1 MLRRTAV
8 RACLFIAATATGL
21 GAQVKLAGSTE
32 SGFGPVFNFWNFSG
46 DGMSQPTIDGA
57 TSVRIT
63 RVTQWSLPITVAV
76 PIGQRWSVDLTGA
89 YATSDISLSEQDPV
103 TGTSSYSLSGL
114 SDLRIRAT
122 GHLVGDNV
130 LVTAGINLPTGKT
143 ELDEEELSALR
154 VVGAPA
160 LSLQVPVLGV
170 GAGGTLGLVLA
181 RQFGQWATALGTS
194 YEMRRQYTPISLA
207 AGIPVDFSP
216 GDAVRVSLGT
226 SRLFGQHNM
235 TFGLSGDFFAKEE
248 LESSP
253 SGSVAVG
260 RSQLGPIYTV
270 DWQFEVASS
279 RFRELTFYV
288 VDRYRTE
295 YKRDGTKV
303 ADSDGN
309 YLDAGVRAVA
319 GLTPTTGLLVG
330 INGRHHTGLGSD
342 DFLTTAAVA
351 SGSVTLGVMQ
361 RLGSNYSLQ
370 PFVRVQGGRLKS
382 GDESSTITGFTGGL
396 TLGVRF

>member
-8 RACLFIAATATGL
+8 RACLFIAATASGL

-76 PIGQRWSVDLTGA
+76 PVGQRWSVDLTRA

-194 YEMRRQYTPISLA
+194 YEMRRQ
-207 AGIPVDFSP
+207 
-216 GDAVRVSLGT
+216 
-226 SRLFGQHNM
+226 
-235 TFGLSGDFFAKEE
+235 
-248 LESSP
+248 
-253 SGSVAVG
+253 
-260 RSQLGPIYTV
+260 
-270 DWQFEVASS
+270 
-279 RFRELTFYV
+279 
-288 VDRYRTE
+288 
-295 YKRDGTKV
+295 
-303 ADSDGN
+303 
-309 YLDAGVRAVA
+309 
-319 GLTPTTGLLVG
+319 
-330 INGRHHTGLGSD
+330 
-342 DFLTTAAVA
+342 
-351 SGSVTLGVMQ
+351 
-361 RLGSNYSLQ
+361 
-370 PFVRVQGGRLKS
+370 
-382 GDESSTITGFTGGL
+382 
-396 TLGVRF
+396 